1 MGLISRVSS
10 RTYRK
15 PNPKTAPR
23 SFSEMPGGSN
33 KYSVQTTNRFAIDAG
48 DSSSSEDEAVSN
60 VDPFQL
66 IKKAETDAVKKTKEQ
81 LKAAAKKAKEPA
93 PKKAEVAEEKE
104 EDRPAKRNN
113 RNREPR
119 GNQQQRRG
127 PRKERKPDGEAGG
140 DVAEKKDNNAP
151 LGENND
157 NRRRRERRPKDRE
170 SGNPRT
176 GVRAQEKKGGAG
188 KGNWGKADKNYDADA
203 PAAEEKPT
211 PEESPAEPVEKKEG
225 EEANAEEQENKEP
238 EEQAPP
244 TLTLEEYMASLGSVD
259 APKNLRKANDGEEL
273 KGNTFRSNKIHA
285 EKQPVYT
292 STGEKHS
299 NKNYIA
305 PENLAFISRGDKGG
319 FFYTDSRDNDRRRG
333 GGIGEGGDRRRGGK
347 GRDNNQNSGPKEF
360 SLKADQDFPSL
371 GGKVAAK

>member
-1 MGLISRVSS
+1 
-10 RTYRK
+10 
-15 PNPKTAPR
+15 
-23 SFSEMPGGSN
+23 MPGGSN

-93 PKKAEVAEEKE
+93 PKKPEVAEEKK

-127 PRKERKPDGEAGG
+127 PRNERKRPDGEAGG
-140 DVAEKKDNNAP
+140 DVAEKKDAP

-285 EKQPVYT
+285 EKQPVYASSGT
-292 STGEKHS
+292 EKHS

-333 GGIGEGGDRRRGGK
+333 GGRGEGGDRRRGGK

>member
-1 MGLISRVSS
+1 
-10 RTYRK
+10 
-15 PNPKTAPR
+15 
-23 SFSEMPGGSN
+23 MPGGSN

-93 PKKAEVAEEKE
+93 PKKPEVAEEKK

-113 RNREPR
+113 RREPK

-127 PRKERKPDGEAGG
+127 PRNERKRNDGAAGG
-140 DVAEKKDNNAP
+140 DVAEKQEGAP

-176 GVRAQEKKGGAG
+176 GVKAQEKKGGAG

-203 PAAEEKPT
+203 PAEEKT

-225 EEANAEEQENKEP
+225 EEADAEEQENKEP
-238 EEQAPP
+238 EAPP

-259 APKNLRKANDGEEL
+259 APKNLRKANDGEAL

-285 EKQPVYT
+285 AAVQQPVAT
-292 STGEKHS
+292 SSGTHHS

-305 PENLAFISRGDKGG
+305 AENLAFISRGDKGG

-333 GGIGEGGDRRRGGK
+333 GGGDRRRGGK